1 MNDDTLDYFEKL
13 NIFMAI
19 LCVSGDNLL
28 ITISFLVNTI
38 DKFIKSDWKLIMYE
52 S

>member
-1 MNDDTLDYFEKL
+1 MNDYTLNYFEKL
-13 NIFMAI
+13 NVFMAI
-19 LCVSGDNLL
+19 LCTSGANLL
-28 ITISFLVNTI
+28 ITVSFIVNTI